1 MWVVRILLSQLVNKI
16 EMTPVGRKCQEAK
29 NKVTG
34 QWLKLEISLL
44 LVRPS
49 GKLCDGQKE
58 RD

>member
-1 MWVVRILLSQLVNKI
+1 
-16 EMTPVGRKCQEAK
+16 MTPVGRKCQEAK